1 MKKRLKI
8 IVDSTADIP
17 EDFMEDYDID
27 VVPLYVIWADGT
39 QEKDTWK
46 EEEKREFYKRI
57 MESPEIPDTSQPTVK
72 DFVEK
77 YSEIKKK
84 GYDEILV
91 ITISTKMSGTYNS
104 ATLAAKEVDIP
115 VYVFDSLRASAVV
128 SMIARDARLA
138 HQRGMS
144 TEEIVDYLKRRL
156 ENGDYQAV
164 FYVSNFEYLVKGG
177 RISKFQGFL
186 GTMLKVKVNVYITDD
201 GTMIP
206 YAKSRGVAKAQ
217 KAIIEKLKDLGFKEG
232 EKMEIITIT
241 AGADEEAEKLYE
253 EFKKHFDVVFRAHT
267 LTAKVITKHVAPGM
281 VGAGVIRYREG

>member
-1 MKKRLKI
+1 MKKLKI

-17 EDFMEDYDID
+17 ESFMEEYDID
-27 VVPLYVIWADGT
+27 VVPLYIIWPDGT
-39 QEKDTWK
+39 QEKDTWI

-57 MESPEIPDTSQPTVK
+57 MESPDIPDTSQPTVK

-77 YSEIKKK
+77 YNEIKEK

-144 TEEIVDYLKRRL
+144 TEEILSYLKDRYD
-156 ENGDYQAV
+156 NGDYQAV

-186 GTMLKVKVNVYITDD
+186 GTMLKMKVNVFINEE
-201 GTMIP
+201 GVMIP

-217 KAIIEKLKDLGFKEG
+217 KAIIDKLKDLGYEEG
-232 EKMEIITIT
+232 ERIELITIT
-241 AGADEEAEKLYE
+241 AGADEEAERLYE
-253 EFKKHFDVVFRAHT
+253 EFQKHFEVVFRAHA

-281 VGAGVIRYREG
+281 VGVGVVRYREG

>member
-1 MKKRLKI
+1 
-8 IVDSTADIP
+8 
-17 EDFMEDYDID
+17 MEN
-27 VVPLYVIWADGT
+27 
-39 QEKDTWK
+39 
-46 EEEKREFYKRI
+46 
-57 MESPEIPDTSQPTVK
+57 PEIPDSSQPTVK

-77 YSEIKKK
+77 YNEVKEK

-128 SMIARDARLA
+128 SMIARDARLS
-138 HQRGMS
+138 HQRGLS
-144 TEEIVDYLKRRL
+144 TEEILSYLKDRYD
-156 ENGDYQAV
+156 NGDYQAV

-186 GTMLKVKVNVYITDD
+186 GTMLKMKVNVFINEE
-201 GTMIP
+201 GVMIP

-217 KAIIEKLKDLGFKEG
+217 KAIIDKLKDLGYEEG
-232 EKMEIITIT
+232 ERIELITIT
-241 AGADEEAEKLYE
+241 AGADEEAERLYE
-253 EFKKHFDVVFRAHT
+253 EFQKHFEIVFRAHT

-281 VGAGVIRYREG
+281 VGVGVVRYREG

>member
-1 MKKRLKI
+1 MKKLKI

-17 EDFMEDYDID
+17 ESFMEEYDID
-27 VVPLYVIWADGT
+27 VVPLYIIWPDGT
-39 QEKDTWK
+39 QEKDTWI

-57 MESPEIPDTSQPTVK
+57 MESPDIPDTSQPTVK

-77 YSEIKKK
+77 YNEIKEK

-115 VYVFDSLRASAVV
+115 AYVFDSLRASAVV

-144 TEEIVDYLKRRL
+144 TEEILSYLKDRYD
-156 ENGDYQAV
+156 NGDYQAV
-164 FYVSNFEYLVKGG
+164 FYASNFEYLVKGG

-186 GTMLKVKVNVYITDD
+186 GTMLKMKVNVFINEE
-201 GTMIP
+201 GVMIP

-217 KAIIEKLKDLGFKEG
+217 KAIIDKLKDLGYEEG
-232 EKMEIITIT
+232 ERIELITIT
-241 AGADEEAEKLYE
+241 AGADEEAERLYE
-253 EFKKHFDVVFRAHT
+253 EFQKHFEVVFRAHA

-281 VGAGVIRYREG
+281 VGVGVVRYREG

>member
-1 MKKRLKI
+1 MKKLKI

-17 EDFMEDYDID
+17 ESFMEEYDID
-27 VVPLYVIWADGT
+27 VVPLYIIWPDGT
-39 QEKDTWK
+39 QEKDTWI

-57 MESPEIPDTSQPTVK
+57 MESPDIPDTSQPTVK

-77 YSEIKKK
+77 YNEIKEK

-144 TEEIVDYLKRRL
+144 TEEILSYLKDRYD
-156 ENGDYQAV
+156 NGDYQAV

-186 GTMLKVKVNVYITDD
+186 GTMLKMKVNVFINEE
-201 GTMIP
+201 GVMIP

-217 KAIIEKLKDLGFKEG
+217 KAIIDKLKDLGYEEG
-232 EKMEIITIT
+232 ERIELITIT
-241 AGADEEAEKLYE
+241 AGADEEAERLYD
-253 EFKKHFDVVFRAHT
+253 EFQKHFEVVFRAHA

-281 VGAGVIRYREG
+281 VGVGVVRYREG